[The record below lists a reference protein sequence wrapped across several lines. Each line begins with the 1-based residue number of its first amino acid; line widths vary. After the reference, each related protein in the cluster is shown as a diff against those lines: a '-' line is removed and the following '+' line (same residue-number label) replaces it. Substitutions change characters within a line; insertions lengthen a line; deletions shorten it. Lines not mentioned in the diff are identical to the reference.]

1 MYRRQFRT
9 ARSIQWLD
17 GDSDCFVAE
26 LPGADILRA
35 LALLPAGVVELVDT
49 TDSKSVAFKSVPVQ
63 VRPPVPHHFIGL

>member
-1 MYRRQFRT
+1 MQRRLFWT

-26 LPGADILRA
+26 SPGADILRA

-63 VRPPVPHHFIGL
+63 VRPPVPLIP